1 MFLNRKELAMKLSS
15 LILPLAALALGI
27 PAAYAEPPA
36 PQAEAQQNA
45 RIPFV
50 NHGGIRDW
58 RSDDNDTIYIQARN
72 RDWYKATLSTPA
84 FDLPFTTSI
93 GFDTGPVGTLDK
105 FSWIVIRGQRY
116 PIASLERIPGEP
128 PKKQEDRDDA

>member
-1 MFLNRKELAMKLSS
+1 MKLSS
-15 LILPLAALALGI
+15 LILPLAALTLVA
-27 PAAYAEPPA
+27 PAAYAETPS

-58 RSDDNDTIYIQARN
+58 RSDDKDTVYIQASN
-72 RDWYKATLSTPA
+72 RDWYKATLMSPA
-84 FDLPFTTSI
+84 FDLPYATTI
-93 GFDTGPVGTLDK
+93 GFDTGPIGTLDK
-105 FSWIVIRGQRY
+105 FSSIVVRGQRY

-128 PKKQEDRDDA
+128 PKKQKDRDDA